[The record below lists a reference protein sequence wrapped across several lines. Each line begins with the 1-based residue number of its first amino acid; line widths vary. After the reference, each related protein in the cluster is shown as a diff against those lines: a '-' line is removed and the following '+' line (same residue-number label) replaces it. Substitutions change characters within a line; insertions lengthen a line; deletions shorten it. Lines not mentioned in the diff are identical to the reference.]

1 MGDYSVEIGY
11 SLDLSHIR
19 KGVDEFNKLSIEV
32 GSVSK
37 QIDSISDSA
46 GKMIKSLSNAA
57 SSIKSTKETVAGVAE
72 AVSKVNK
79 TVSDLDNQ
87 SGSNKK
93 TKAKTDVEA
102 IANASKSAS
111 DKIEAMIEKFN
122 LMYAEMSKGSKRS
135 EAAILSTITM
145 LGATDDQMSRMAKSL
160 NNLSSLLK
168 DPFDDSLG
176 AIRSLNREFEELET
190 RVNLAKSGI
199 VATKSQMS
207 SFSRIP
213 NEVKA
218 KFDVAGIS
226 TETPEGSR
234 AYSEQ
239 VSKTQN
245 DAIDIIKKS
254 NEILRL
260 EKERNEQTKLAENL
274 NKTLAK
280 REKEII
286 DLVKSIN
293 SAKVESYNLEMS
305 KMREFYLSQQ
315 KFDSDR
321 KSKELEN
328 FNAYMNFKNEQ
339 KVAEEE
345 NYRNS
350 MSNLSSYFRTLEK
363 ESNSAEKQAKAIAKS
378 IEDRKKL
385 IETEVFL
392 IKQGVPLD
400 EVKIRA
406 KHSILGIDKSITDEL
421 VKQINIS
428 RDLDNQT
435 KLSNAKKNADLRN
448 ELSKIMAIVSTSKS
462 GVSVQEARLQLER
475 QIANETEDENEK
487 LRHRISQERQS
498 LKLME
503 QYQNLVN
510 SSNRRKDEN
519 DIMKKY
525 NVSRSNAGLLFD
537 IKATGD
543 IELFNKT
550 LKVAQ
555 SEMQKT
561 MFTAKGFSSVLRG
574 FFPSIGAGT
583 TISLV
588 AQAIRKTVELADS
601 YRLLEQR
608 IKMVTSTSSDYSE
621 VIREIE
627 KISARNGVAL
637 AETAKVYTRLVP
649 AMESFKLQFKGIKDY
664 SQAALK
670 VTNAFSSSLKISNS
684 TTQESASAMLQFS
697 QAMQS
702 GKLAGDEFRAITEA
716 APALLNAIA
725 EGSGYARSELKAMSS
740 EGKLTT
746 EFISNALLK
755 VEEDLQNK
763 ASKIPL
769 SLGQSFENLVSKI
782 MIASGE
788 VNKATGIIDEM
799 AKVIDQA
806 GVTVES
812 FSKIV
817 TEYSEPISK
826 MNEEIRF
833 TNMTFHDFVKIGVLT
848 VGAMAAVGLGAK
860 LLATGEIANLIK
872 ATKTLTVATTAANLA
887 FLSNPIALAV
897 TAATALVAGAVGFLT
912 FKYLENEAQTNNSIE
927 AQKKYVKGLSET
939 KTSIELLSKSI
950 PNLTNSWK
958 EFSKNSPQISEAID
972 KMFSPENFD
981 FRLLTDE
988 QRRNL
993 KEQSDFIQG
1002 KYKDLSY
1009 YRGIQ
1014 GGKGFSTEE
1023 RTNAT
1028 VQIARINNEIEAHRN
1043 LQDALFDSYILRGKL
1058 DQAKGE
1064 SEGYNQEIAK
1074 LNEEI
1079 ETYTKVNNLIREGLG
1094 LREAQN
1100 RVKAMILWDESN
1112 PMPKQKEW
1120 QSPEQFNLEMSV
1132 YEERKKAAQDDI
1144 VRKTSLLAKLQN
1156 EQDKLTEKPK
1166 KGRSGGS
1173 GGSGGNSGKS
1183 DAEKFSEEIKQLEKL
1198 IAFTEKYGDVE
1209 RARKA
1214 ILGANVEDYDKFV
1227 KLTKQL
1233 ENTKRGFEVDKEIE
1247 NTSKINDL
1255 LKIGYSSEQ
1264 ASLMAKLQSNE
1275 ITKSLYD
1282 KEVSLLKLKAQ
1293 QDDPSV
1299 INENLNK
1306 QIELLSKGYSV
1317 EQQTTLE
1324 KYKQFYL
1331 LQGMSEV
1338 DATNASMR
1346 DLEVT
1351 VKKNEELEKAKE
1363 SIKIIDDIIKQQSEY
1378 EINPFKQIAD
1388 FDFSQFGA
1396 IGDSFGKVA
1405 ESISAMTDEMNKYR
1419 DAIVAAKDDKSKLDI
1434 ANKMLVK
1441 SELKGIGSVLS
1452 ATKGFFN
1459 EKSKAYK
1466 ALNAAEKVYK
1476 AFELA
1481 STIYNSKVKIAAI
1494 LQEGFEFA
1502 KMMAIKMAQLVMGT
1516 AADTTSTGIEVANAS
1531 ARATAKGTES
1541 VVNAGKDL
1549 PTPFNFAA
1557 MAAMTAAIAALG
1569 VSLSGGGGGSS
1580 VYTPSKASL
1589 RGEGFGT
1596 SLGVKDKASESIVNS
1611 ISSLESLQDKHLN
1624 VSGLMLNQLVLI
1636 KDGIAGFTSSIFQF
1650 TQLTGAKVKSI
1661 RIPEFS
1667 LNNLGNVEVS
1677 SKAGG
1682 KSTSYQ
1688 FNQVFEQFLTSTV
1701 KDIVGVINNA
1711 SVLTGNAVIGL
1722 EDSLIEIPEIY
1733 AKGLKKLK
1741 GDELTDRLTAIIGLI
1756 GDTITQQA
1764 FSTEKLFTVAKR
1776 FNSGVYGVLESGT
1789 SITETQ
1795 YNALSERMKRNI
1807 VVSYTTVLDGFQMA
1821 GEGLLETLSRVSS
1834 GVDEANYE
1842 LKLLGIQAI
1851 EYTDIINKQGDVGA
1865 EIIKQSILLSDSE
1878 QGIKDVIGTLTT
1890 GVDDI
1895 ISTFKDLT
1903 EITNGLIAA
1912 GLSASNIGYDV
1923 INGAG
1928 GIDRLK
1934 DGLDSFFENMLNPVE
1949 KYNEVLRRT
1958 QSDFAKIGLQVP
1970 STVTAFK
1977 ELVGA
1982 IELSGNKTQLGA
1994 LLALTDDWW
2003 NLVQAQEEALSYSGK
2018 SLSDAEDLLRQ
2029 VYEDER
2035 DKLESLIKTFTDIA
2049 TELKKYRESLALSS
2063 GMLSPEE
2070 KLLLTQSTYRTNLNK
2085 AMTGDSEALKSI
2097 TSTSKEYL
2105 DAAKDYF
2112 ASGSQYFDV
2121 FNEVNSG
2128 VLNAENLAN
2137 STSSMYTSQLD
2148 ALKALVGGYI
2158 DISENTTTI
2167 EDAIAQFLLA
2177 QSVTANPTLDNGS
2190 LNNVM
2195 TVLPST
2201 TTNVSNIT
2209 TPPVIVVSNTGN
2221 GVSLSGVEQRIDTTN
2236 EHAAALVVVQQ
2247 EANLRILERLSEI
2260 EDKLITIE
2268 NAARLEMVR

>member
-1 MGDYSVEIGY
+1 MGEYSVEIGY
-11 SLDLSHIR
+11 SLDLSQVR
-19 KGVDEFNKLSIEV
+19 KGVDEFNKLSAEV

-37 QIDSISDSA
+37 QIDGISDSTN
-46 GKMIKSLSNAA
+46 KMVKSLSNAA
-57 SSIKSTKETVAGVAE
+57 SSIKSTKETVSSVVDT
-72 AVSKVNK
+72 VSKVNN
-79 TVSDLDNQ
+79 TVSKLDK
-87 SGSNKK
+87 SSDSNKK
-93 TKAKTDVEA
+93 SKAKTDVEA

-145 LGATDDQMSRMAKSL
+145 LGATDDQLSRMSKSL

-199 VATKSQMS
+199 IATKSQMS

-218 KFDVAGIS
+218 KFDVAGVS
-226 TETPEGSR
+226 TETLEGFK

-293 SAKVESYNLEMS
+293 SAKTESYNLAMSEM
-305 KMREFYLSQQ
+305 RDFYSTQQ
-315 KFDSDR
+315 KYDSDR
-321 KSKELEN
+321 KNKELEN
-328 FNAYMNFKNEQ
+328 FNAYMKFKNEQ
-339 KVAEEE
+339 KVMEEY
-345 NYRNS
+345 NHRNS
-350 MSNLSSYFRTLEK
+350 MSKLSSYFRTLEN
-363 ESNSAEKQAKAIAKS
+363 ESNKAEKQAKSIAKS

-385 IETEVFL
+385 IEMEVSL

-406 KHSILGIDKSITDEL
+406 KHTLLGIDKSVTDEL
-421 VKQINIS
+421 IKQIRINN
-428 RDLDNQT
+428 DLDNQT
-435 KLSNAKKNADLRN
+435 KVSNAKKNADLRN
-448 ELSKIMAIVSTSKS
+448 ELSKIMAIVSTAKT
-462 GVSVQEARLQLER
+462 GISVQEARLQLEK
-475 QIANETEDENEK
+475 QIASEMDDENEK

-498 LKLME
+498 LKLIE

-510 SSNRRKDEN
+510 SSNRRKEEN
-519 DIMKKY
+519 TMMKSY
-525 NVSRSNAGLLFD
+525 NVSRSNAGLLLD

-583 TISLV
+583 TISLF
-588 AQAIRKTVELADS
+588 AQAVRKTVELADS

-608 IKMVTSTSSDYSE
+608 IKMVTSTSSDYHE

-627 KISARNGVAL
+627 KISARNGVSL
-637 AETAKVYTRLVP
+637 AETATVYTRLVP

-769 SLGQSFENLVSKI
+769 SLGQSFENLASKVK
-782 MIASGE
+782 IASGE
-788 VNKATGIIDEM
+788 INKSTGVIDEI
-799 AKVIDQA
+799 ANLISEA
-806 GVTVES
+806 GVTVDS
-812 FSKIV
+812 FAKVI
-817 TEYSEPISK
+817 TEYSKPINK
-826 MNEEIRF
+826 LNDEIRF
-833 TNMTFHDFVKIGVLT
+833 TNMTFSDFVSIGVLT
-848 VGAMAAVGLGAK
+848 VGAMAAVGYGAK
-860 LLATGEIANLIK
+860 LLATGELVVLIK
-872 ATKTLTVATTAANLA
+872 SIRTLTAATTAANLA

-897 TAATALVAGAVGFLT
+897 TAATVLVAGAVGFLT
-912 FKYLENEAQTNNSIE
+912 FKYLENETQTNNSIE
-927 AQKKYVKGLSET
+927 AQKKYIKGLNET
-939 KTSIELLSKSI
+939 KTSIELLSKSV
-950 PNLTNSWK
+950 PTLSNSWK

-993 KEQSDFIQG
+993 KEQSDFIQS

-1009 YRGIQ
+1009 YQGIQ

-1023 RTNAT
+1023 RANAT
-1028 VQIARINNEIEAHRN
+1028 VQILRINNEIEAHKN
-1043 LQDALFDSYILRGKL
+1043 LQDALFESYILRGKL
-1058 DQAKGE
+1058 DQAKGA
-1064 SEGYNQEIAK
+1064 SEGYNLEMAK
-1074 LNEEI
+1074 MNKEI

-1094 LREAQN
+1094 LKEAQN
-1100 RVKAMILWDESN
+1100 RVNAMTLWDESN
-1112 PMPKQKEW
+1112 PVPKQKEW
-1120 QSPEQFNLEMSV
+1120 QSTEQFDLEMRV
-1132 YEERKKAAQDDI
+1132 YNERKQSAQDEI
-1144 VRKTSLLAKLQN
+1144 VRKTALLNKLQS
-1156 EQDKLTEKPK
+1156 EQDKLTERPK
-1166 KGRSGGS
+1166 KGRTGGGS
-1173 GGSGGNSGKS
+1173 GGSSGKS
-1183 DAEKFSEEIKQLEKL
+1183 DAEKFSDEIKQLEKL
-1198 IAFTEKYGDVE
+1198 ITFTEKYGDVE

-1247 NTSKINDL
+1247 TTSKINEL

-1282 KEVSLLKLKAQ
+1282 KEVSLLKLKSQ

-1338 DATNASMR
+1338 DATEASMR
-1346 DLEVT
+1346 ALEVT
-1351 VKKNEELEKAKE
+1351 VKKNEELEKTKE
-1363 SIKIIDDIIKQQSEY
+1363 SIKVIDDIIKQQSEY
-1378 EINPFKQIAD
+1378 EINLFKQIAD

-1405 ESISAMTDEMNKYR
+1405 ESISAMTEEMNKYR
-1419 DAIVAAKDDKSKLDI
+1419 DAILAAKDDKSKLDI

-1441 SELKGIGSVLS
+1441 SELKGIGSVLG

-1481 STIYNSKVKIAAI
+1481 STIYNSKVKIATI

-1516 AADTTSTGIEVANAS
+1516 AADTASTGIEVANAA
-1531 ARATAKGTES
+1531 ARASAKGTES

-1549 PTPFNFAA
+1549 PPPFSFAA
-1557 MAAMTAAIAALG
+1557 MAAMTATIAALG
-1569 VSLSGGGGGSS
+1569 VSLAGGGGGTTS
-1580 VYTPSKASL
+1580 TPSKASL

-1611 ISSLESLQDKHLN
+1611 ISSLESIQDKHLS
-1624 VSGLMLNQLVLI
+1624 VSGLMLSQLVLI

-1682 KSTSYQ
+1682 ESTSYQ

-1722 EDSLIEIPEIY
+1722 EDSLIEIPNIY

-1741 GDELTDRLTAIIGLI
+1741 GTELTDRLTAIIGLI

-1764 FSTEKLFTVAKR
+1764 FSTEKLFTVAKK
-1776 FNSGVYGVLESGT
+1776 FNAGVYGVLESGT

-1795 YNALSERMKRNI
+1795 YNALSERMKRNV
-1807 VVSYTTVLDGFQMA
+1807 VVSYTTILDGFQMA

-1851 EYTDIINKQGDVGA
+1851 NYTDIINKQGDVGA

-1928 GIDRLK
+1928 GIDNLK
-1934 DGLDSFFENMLNPVE
+1934 DGLDGFFENMLNPVE
-1949 KYNEVLRRT
+1949 KYNETLRRT
-1958 QSDFAKIGLQVP
+1958 QSEFTKIGLQVP

-2003 NLVQAQEEALSYSGK
+2003 NLVQVQEEALSYSGK
-2018 SLSDAEDLLRQ
+2018 SLTDAEDLLRQ

-2137 STSSMYTSQLD
+2137 ATSSMYTSQLE

-2177 QSVTANPTLDNGS
+2177 QSVSANPTMDSGS
-2190 LNNVM
+2190 LNSVM

-2201 TTNVSNIT
+2201 TTNVSNT
-2209 TPPVIVVSNTGN
+2209 TTAPVIVVSNTGN
-2221 GVSLSGVEQRIDTTN
+2221 SVSLSGVEQRIDTTN

>member
-1 MGDYSVEIGY
+1 M
-11 SLDLSHIR
+11 
-19 KGVDEFNKLSIEV
+19 
-32 GSVSK
+32 
-37 QIDSISDSA
+37 
-46 GKMIKSLSNAA
+46 
-57 SSIKSTKETVAGVAE
+57 
-72 AVSKVNK
+72 
-79 TVSDLDNQ
+79 
-87 SGSNKK
+87 
-93 TKAKTDVEA
+93 
-102 IANASKSAS
+102 
-111 DKIEAMIEKFN
+111 
-122 LMYAEMSKGSKRS
+122 
-135 EAAILSTITM
+135 
-145 LGATDDQMSRMAKSL
+145 
-160 NNLSSLLK
+160 
-168 DPFDDSLG
+168 
-176 AIRSLNREFEELET
+176 
-190 RVNLAKSGI
+190 
-199 VATKSQMS
+199 
-207 SFSRIP
+207 
-213 NEVKA
+213 
-218 KFDVAGIS
+218 
-226 TETPEGSR
+226 
-234 AYSEQ
+234 
-239 VSKTQN
+239 
-245 DAIDIIKKS
+245 
-254 NEILRL
+254 
-260 EKERNEQTKLAENL
+260 
-274 NKTLAK
+274 
-280 REKEII
+280 
-286 DLVKSIN
+286 
-293 SAKVESYNLEMS
+293 
-305 KMREFYLSQQ
+305 
-315 KFDSDR
+315 
-321 KSKELEN
+321 
-328 FNAYMNFKNEQ
+328 
-339 KVAEEE
+339 
-345 NYRNS
+345 
-350 MSNLSSYFRTLEK
+350 
-363 ESNSAEKQAKAIAKS
+363 
-378 IEDRKKL
+378 
-385 IETEVFL
+385 
-392 IKQGVPLD
+392 
-400 EVKIRA
+400 
-406 KHSILGIDKSITDEL
+406 
-421 VKQINIS
+421 
-428 RDLDNQT
+428 
-435 KLSNAKKNADLRN
+435 RN
-448 ELSKIMAIVSTSKS
+448 ELSKIMAIVNTSKS

-475 QIANETEDENEK
+475 QIANEMDDENEK

-498 LKLME
+498 LKLIE

-525 NVSRSNAGLLFD
+525 DVSRSNAGLLLD

-583 TISLV
+583 TISLF

-601 YRLLEQR
+601 YRVLEQR
-608 IKMVTSTSSDYSE
+608 IKMVTSTSSDYHE

-788 VNKATGIIDEM
+788 VNKATGIIDGM
-799 AKVIDQA
+799 VKVIDQA
-806 GVTVES
+806 GVTVDS

-817 TEYSEPISK
+817 TEYSKPIK
-826 MNEEIRF
+826 EMNDEIKF

-848 VGAMAAVGLGAK
+848 VGSMAAVGLGAK

-872 ATKTLTVATTAANLA
+872 ATKTLTAATTAANIA

-897 TAATALVAGAVGFLT
+897 TAATLLVAGTVGYLT

-950 PNLTNSWK
+950 PTLTNSWK
-958 EFSKNSPQISEAID
+958 EFSKNSPQVSEAID

-1058 DQAKGE
+1058 DQAKGA

-1074 LNEEI
+1074 MNKEI
-1079 ETYTKVNNLIREGLG
+1079 ETYTKVNKLIREGLG
-1094 LREAQN
+1094 LKEAQN
-1100 RVKAMILWDESN
+1100 RVNAMTLWDESN
-1112 PMPKQKEW
+1112 PIPKQKEW
-1120 QSPEQFNLEMSV
+1120 QSPEQFNLEMRV

-1144 VRKTSLLAKLQN
+1144 VRKTSLLGKLQN

-1166 KGRSGGS
+1166 KGRTGS
-1173 GGSGGNSGKS
+1173 SGGNSGKS

-1198 IAFTEKYGDVE
+1198 ITFTEKYGDVE

-1293 QDDPSV
+1293 QDENDPSI

-1306 QIELLSKGYSV
+1306 QIELLTKGYSI

-1338 DATNASMR
+1338 DATNASML
-1346 DLEVT
+1346 DLEVAI
-1351 VKKNEELEKAKE
+1351 KKNKELEKKKE
-1363 SIKIIDDIIKQQSEY
+1363 IITFIDEILKQQSEY
-1378 EINPFKQIAD
+1378 DINPFKQIAD
-1388 FDFSQFGA
+1388 FDFSQLGT

-1405 ESISAMTDEMNKYR
+1405 ESISTMTDEMNKYS
-1419 DAIVAAKDDKSKLDI
+1419 DAIVAARDDKSKLDLF
-1434 ANKMLVK
+1434 NKMLVK
-1441 SELKGIGSVLS
+1441 SELKGIGSVLG

-1502 KMMAIKMAQLVMGT
+1502 KMMADKIAQLFIGT

-1557 MAAMTAAIAALG
+1557 MAAMTAAVVALG

-1580 VYTPSKASL
+1580 VSTPSKASL

-1611 ISSLESLQDKHLN
+1611 ISALESLQDKHLN

-1682 KSTSYQ
+1682 ESTSYQ

-1722 EDSLIEIPEIY
+1722 EDSLIEIPKIY

-1741 GDELTDRLTAIIGLI
+1741 GDELTDRLTAIVGLI

-1764 FSTEKLFTVAKR
+1764 FSTEKLFTVTKR

-1807 VVSYTTVLDGFQMA
+1807 AVSYTTVLDGFQRA

-1851 EYTDIINKQGDVGA
+1851 KYTDIINKQGDVGA

-1934 DGLDSFFENMLNPVE
+1934 DGLDGFFENMLNPVE

-2003 NLVQAQEEALSYSGK
+2003 NLVQVQEEALSYSGK
-2018 SLSDAEDLLRQ
+2018 SLTDAEDLLRQ

-2137 STSSMYTSQLD
+2137 STSSMYTSQLE

-2190 LNNVM
+2190 LNSVM

>member
-57 SSIKSTKETVAGVAE
+57 SSINSTKETVAGVAE

-145 LGATDDQMSRMAKSL
+145 LGATDDQMSRMTKSL

-226 TETPEGSR
+226 TETPEGFR

-328 FNAYMNFKNEQ
+328 FNAYMKFKNEQ

-363 ESNSAEKQAKAIAKS
+363 ESGSAEKQAKVIAKS

-428 RDLDNQT
+428 RDLDDQT
-435 KLSNAKKNADLRN
+435 KLSNAKKNVDLRN

-475 QIANETEDENEK
+475 QIANEMDDENEK
-487 LRHRISQERQS
+487 LRLRISQERQS
-498 LKLME
+498 LKLIE

-525 NVSRSNAGLLFD
+525 DVSRSNAGLLFD

-583 TISLV
+583 TISLF

-608 IKMVTSTSSDYSE
+608 IKMVTSTSSDYHE
-621 VIREIE
+621 VVREIE

-763 ASKIPL
+763 ASKVPL

-788 VNKATGIIDEM
+788 VNKATGIIDGM
-799 AKVIDQA
+799 VKVMDHA

-817 TEYSEPISK
+817 TEYSKPITK

-848 VGAMAAVGLGAK
+848 VGSMAAVGLGAK
-860 LLATGEIANLIK
+860 LLAAGGIANLIK
-872 ATKTLTVATTAANLA
+872 ATQTLRDVTVAANIA
-887 FLSNPIALAV
+887 FLSNPITLAL
-897 TAATALVAGAVGFLT
+897 TAATLLVAGTVGYLT

-950 PNLTNSWK
+950 PTLTNSWK
-958 EFSKNSPQISEAID
+958 EFSKNSPQVSEAID

-1058 DQAKGE
+1058 DQAKGA

-1074 LNEEI
+1074 MNKEI
-1079 ETYTKVNNLIREGLG
+1079 ETYTKVNKLIREGLG
-1094 LREAQN
+1094 LKEAQN
-1100 RVKAMILWDESN
+1100 RVNAMTLWDESN
-1112 PMPKQKEW
+1112 PIPKQKEW
-1120 QSPEQFNLEMSV
+1120 QSPEQFNLEMRV

-1156 EQDKLTEKPK
+1156 EQDKLTEKPN
-1166 KGRSGGS
+1166 KGRTGGS
-1173 GGSGGNSGKS
+1173 GSGGKS

-1317 EQQTTLE
+1317 EEQTTLE

-1441 SELKGIGSVLS
+1441 SELKGVGSVLS

-1502 KMMAIKMAQLVMGT
+1502 KMMADKIAQLFIGT

-1557 MAAMTAAIAALG
+1557 MAAMTAAVVALG

-1580 VYTPSKASL
+1580 VSTPSKASL

-1611 ISSLESLQDKHLN
+1611 ISALESLQDKHLN

-1661 RIPEFS
+1661 SIPEFS

-1682 KSTSYQ
+1682 ESTSYQ

-1722 EDSLIEIPEIY
+1722 EDSLIEIPKIY

-1741 GDELTDRLTAIIGLI
+1741 GAELTDRLTAIVGLI

-1764 FSTEKLFTVAKR
+1764 FSTEKLFTVTKR

-1807 VVSYTTVLDGFQMA
+1807 AVSYTTVLDGFQRA

-1851 EYTDIINKQGDVGA
+1851 NYTDIINKQGDVGA

-1934 DGLDSFFENMLNPVE
+1934 DGLDGFFENMLNPVE